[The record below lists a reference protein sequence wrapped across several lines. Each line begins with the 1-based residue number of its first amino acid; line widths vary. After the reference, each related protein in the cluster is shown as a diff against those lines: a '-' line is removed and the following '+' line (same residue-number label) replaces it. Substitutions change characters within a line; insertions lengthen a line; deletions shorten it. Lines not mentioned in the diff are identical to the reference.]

1 MQSRTPRYE
10 TELAVTMGDETGI
23 TKNISASGIYF
34 EMDAH
39 MQPGQQVSLV
49 IDLNVVGRQMK
60 WSCTAEVVRE
70 DHRNNRRGYGAR
82 ILRQELHDLDP
93 APA

>member
-1 MQSRTPRYE
+1 
-10 TELAVTMGDETGI
+10 MGDETGI

-34 EMDAH
+34 EMDTE
-39 MQPGQQVSLV
+39 MQAGQTVSLI

-70 DHRNNRRGYGAR
+70 ERRDNRRGYGAR
-82 ILRQELHDLDP
+82 ILSQELHDLDP
-93 APA
+93 ALG